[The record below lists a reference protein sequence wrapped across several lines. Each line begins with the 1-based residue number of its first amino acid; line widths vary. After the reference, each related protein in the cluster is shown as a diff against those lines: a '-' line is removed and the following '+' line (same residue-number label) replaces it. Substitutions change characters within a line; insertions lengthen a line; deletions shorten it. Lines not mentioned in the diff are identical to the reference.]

1 MGFTLLAAVMSLLSF
16 LCIESRTQ
24 DPRSLPI
31 SITLPPSLL
40 PSAPLPQ
47 MENEI
52 RIMRHLY
59 HRNVVLLFEVIDDP
73 VEDSIFMIMEVR
85 LPSLLPSF
93 LPPLRLASL
102 PTTSE
107 ERRIQ
112 RHTRTQLPPCPRSSF
127 RSSLSTSR
135 AAPPWTTTRAPNASP
150 VP

>member
-73 VEDSIFMIMEVR
+73 VEDSIFMIMEVSPSSIP
-85 LPSLLPSF
+85 PSLLPPAF
-93 LPPLRLASL
+93 AVG
-102 PTTSE
+102 
-107 ERRIQ
+107 
-112 RHTRTQLPPCPRSSF
+112 
-127 RSSLSTSR
+127 LSTD
-135 AAPPWTTTRAPNASP
+135 NK
-150 VP
+150 